1 MKKSPLE
8 LILQTQIDE
17 LKKRIEELERRPQFI
32 PYMPVPYQPPYQ
44 PPVNPSPNTTP
55 AWPLYP
61 PYTFTC

>member
-8 LILQTQIDE
+8 LILQAQIDE

-44 PPVNPSPNTTP
+44 QPINPYPN
-55 AWPLYP
+55 YP
-61 PYTFTC
+61 IATCKS